1 MYPSI
6 GPNSSILDEA
16 FIGDVINDNED
27 GSDYGEDNFNLGD
40 ILEALPSPDLGFNES
55 ITHAPNIDDNINPR
69 MIDFIDDPL
78 EMEIQD
84 YIKALDITNEDW
96 LFSLE
101 YMLDEMD
108 QTKCPDPPE
117 ITFDNSEVFD
127 EFDSSFASSC
137 LNFSN

>member
-101 YMLDEMD
+101 YMLDKMD
-108 QTKCPDPPE
+108 QTKCLDPPE
-117 ITFDNSEVFD
+117 ITFDN
-127 EFDSSFASSC
+127 
-137 LNFSN
+137 